1 MQIENVGG
9 KLNREIIAHVR
20 NARDETRAKNEFRS
34 EIDFHV
40 QQRAYHQTKVRL
52 LPTKVSNSSVFQVLH
67 FVDAHDPVF
76 SGVSFLQNI

>member
-20 NARDETRAKNEFRS
+20 NARDETRAKIKNEFLS

-40 QQRAYHQTKVRL
+40 QQSLSPNK
-52 LPTKVSNSSVFQVLH
+52 S
-67 FVDAHDPVF
+67 
-76 SGVSFLQNI
+76 